1 MPGLFIKR
9 HALSVSEHEDI
20 SVIYVHADDHLDKD
34 YEIIQDLEEGLQTIR
49 VYFKKSQGILGPF
62 LNGFKYLNAQSKA
75 FKLLTERNSM
85 PDLIHVHV
93 LTRNALYA
101 YWHLIKNKIPYVITE
116 HWTRY
121 LPENNGF
128 HGSFRKLITK
138 EIVAKASAV
147 LPVTYNL
154 ANAMQS
160 HSLKN
165 DNYKIVPNVV
175 DTERFNPSKT
185 KKENKKKRIIHISCF
200 TDQQKNISGILNVIN
215 ELKQSRDDFQ
225 MIFIGEGED
234 LARMKMLTSE
244 LDLDHFVEF
253 VGLLEDEDLVHE
265 IQQAD
270 LQVLFSNYENLP
282 VVILEGF
289 ACGVPI
295 ISTETGGINEHIYDF
310 NGSLVSIA
318 DSYAFKNKIE
328 EFLDGRH
335 TYNPEMIRMYAVKKF
350 SNEAIGKSLNAV
362 YLSELNEED

>member
-9 HALSVSEHEDI
+9 HALSVSEHVDI
-20 SVIYVHADDHLDKD
+20 SVIYVHADDHLDND
-34 YEIIQDLEEGLQTIR
+34 YETVQDLEEGLITIR
-49 VYFKKSQGILGPF
+49 VYFKKAKGIFGPIR
-62 LNGFKYLNAQSKA
+62 NGFRYLKAQSKA
-75 FKLLTERNSM
+75 FKLLLERSSM

-128 HGSFRKLITK
+128 KGSFRKLITK
-138 EIVAKASAV
+138 EIVKKSSAV

-154 ANAMQS
+154 ANAMQN

-165 DNYKIVPNVV
+165 DNYKIIPNVV
-175 DTERFNPSKT
+175 DTERFISAIG

-200 TDQQKNISGILNVIN
+200 TDQQKNISGILHTLHDLSKN
-215 ELKQSRDDFQ
+215 RTDFK

-234 LARMKMLTSE
+234 LEHMKE
-244 LDLDHFVEF
+244 LCSALQLDHIVEF
-253 VGLLEDEDLVHE
+253 KGLLEDDYLVQE
-265 IQQAD
+265 VQKAD

-295 ISTETGGINEHIYDF
+295 ISTDTGGIKEHIYDF

-318 DSYAFKNKIE
+318 DSNAFKSKIE

-335 TYNPEMIRMYAVKKF
+335 TYNPDMIRVYAVKKF
-350 SNEAIGKSLNAV
+350 SNSAIGKALYEI
-362 YLSELNEED
+362 YLKDIEE

>member
-128 HGSFRKLITK
+128 HGWTTHGTSCK
-138 EIVAKASAV
+138 
-147 LPVTYNL
+147 
-154 ANAMQS
+154 
-160 HSLKN
+160 
-165 DNYKIVPNVV
+165 
-175 DTERFNPSKT
+175 RF
-185 KKENKKKRIIHISCF
+185 
-200 TDQQKNISGILNVIN
+200 
-215 ELKQSRDDFQ
+215 
-225 MIFIGEGED
+225 
-234 LARMKMLTSE
+234 
-244 LDLDHFVEF
+244 
-253 VGLLEDEDLVHE
+253 
-265 IQQAD
+265 
-270 LQVLFSNYENLP
+270 
-282 VVILEGF
+282 
-289 ACGVPI
+289 
-295 ISTETGGINEHIYDF
+295 IYD
-310 NGSLVSIA
+310 
-318 DSYAFKNKIE
+318 
-328 EFLDGRH
+328 RC
-335 TYNPEMIRMYAVKKF
+335 T
-350 SNEAIGKSLNAV
+350 KSPCSV
-362 YLSELNEED
+362 RQ